1 MATASFNDSIALVNK
16 AVLRDPKTDV
26 IKAIKFPGSFRDSLE
41 LLCNQLP
48 KLGAPAVVTAN
59 LARANL
65 VFLDD
70 FDFHRISELSG
81 VEEALNTGLV
91 AIDTELAVH
100 MAGAQGFV
108 DFAHA
113 VLELIKKR
121 QAVALKAK
129 EKAERAERRKA
140 KEEEAARLAQLDED
154 VDMTSASLPSF
165 KKRKSNDVSLS
176 DSLPLLID
184 LLRDLSI
191 DFSIPKA
198 THEDPLPPDAKR
210 LKFSAP
216 TYRPGTVGA
225 NQLLKLVDNVI
236 GERSRFPKI
245 KLQEFLNV
253 LEYTAIQQMFAL
265 DISQQ
270 ICRALLT
277 RHKGI
282 SQRLQS
288 AGEGTYVSLEGL
300 SFADPFNASL
310 QNASNATVCVDE
322 DAVMAEKKDSV
333 EEALLKLV

>member
-41 LLCNQLP
+41 ILCNQLP

-129 EKAERAERRKA
+129 EKAERAERLKA
-140 KEEEAARLAQLDED
+140 REEEAARSAKADED
-154 VDMTSASLPSF
+154 VDMANSLPF
-165 KKRKSNDVSLS
+165 
-176 DSLPLLID
+176 LID
-184 LLRDLSI
+184 LLRNLSI
-191 DFSIPKA
+191 DYTPLKA
-198 THEDPLPPDAKR
+198 SPEDPLPPDAKR

-216 TYRPGTVGA
+216 SYRPGTIGA
-225 NQLLKLVDNVI
+225 NQLLKLVDNVL
-236 GERSRFPKI
+236 GQRSRFPKVR
-245 KLQEFLNV
+245 LQEFLNV
-253 LEYTAIQQMFAL
+253 LEYTAVQQLFAL
-265 DISQQ
+265 DIAQQ
-270 ICRALLT
+270 LCRALLT
-277 RHKGI
+277 RYEGI

-288 AGEGTYVSLEGL
+288 AGDAGYVSLEGL

-310 QNASNATVCVDE
+310 QNILNATVVADE
-322 DAVMAEKKDSV
+322 DSVMADKKDSV